1 MLVFK
6 KLRFVLIYWPKY
18 AKNLCCECVN
28 SFMTPYKNDDITEYI
43 KHICG
48 DMVWI
53 KCLVCHS
60 SGTVM
65 VVKQT
70 RLYTST
76 VQIFF
81 GSDFTICCLWFW

>member
-48 DMVWI
+48 DMV
-53 KCLVCHS
+53 
-60 SGTVM
+60 
-65 VVKQT
+65 
-70 RLYTST
+70 
-76 VQIFF
+76 
-81 GSDFTICCLWFW
+81 

>member
-1 MLVFK
+1 
-6 KLRFVLIYWPKY
+6 
-18 AKNLCCECVN
+18 
-28 SFMTPYKNDDITEYI
+28 
-43 KHICG
+43 
-48 DMVWI
+48 
-53 KCLVCHS
+53 
-60 SGTVM
+60 M